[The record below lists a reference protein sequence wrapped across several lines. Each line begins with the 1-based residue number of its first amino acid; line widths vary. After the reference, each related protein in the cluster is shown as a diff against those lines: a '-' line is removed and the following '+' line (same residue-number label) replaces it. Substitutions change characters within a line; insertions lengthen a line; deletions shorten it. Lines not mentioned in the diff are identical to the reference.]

1 MAVTDFFV
9 GEIATELLRMVVQLS
24 TKSCLCKTT
33 AAQIANSIQQ
43 ILPIIEEIK
52 YSGVELPAHRQFQLD
67 RFSETLRRGIEI
79 SEKALQCGRLN
90 IYRNLR
96 LARKMEK
103 LEKDIC
109 RFISGTMQAHILADV
124 HHMRF
129 ETTER
134 FDRLEGVWLERR
146 LESMKIRADASG
158 EERWWVEEALKKA
171 EEEERY
177 ESNLVNIG
185 TGLRVGKRKL
195 KELMIGREDL
205 TAVGISGIGGS
216 GKTTLAREFCK
227 DPEVRIELSDPNCS
241 CMLIATFP
249 GHFKERIL
257 FLTVSQSPDVEQLR
271 RTIWGFVMGCD
282 NVNSN
287 DFILH
292 GRPSNSAL
300 LVLDDVWSISVLE
313 NLIPNVTGCKTLVV
327 SRFKFPEVLRETYE
341 VELLKESEAI
351 ALFCHSAFGQQSI
364 PLSAN
369 HNLVKQVVNECKC
382 LPLALKV
389 IGASLR
395 GQSEMFWNNAK
406 SRLSRGELICESHE
420 NKLLR
425 RMAISIERL
434 SSKVRECFLDLGCFA
449 EDKKI
454 PLDILINVWK
464 ELHDLDDEEALAVL
478 FELSQKNLLTL
489 VKDARGGDIYSSYYE
504 MYVTQHDVLRDLAL
518 HFSCQENVN
527 DRKRLLMPKSD
538 TELPKEWL
546 RKSAQPFNAQLVSIH
561 TGEMKEMDW
570 THMIFPEAK
579 VLILNFSSIGYFLP
593 SFLCNMPKLR
603 ALIVLNNNATHA
615 TLSNFSVF
623 SSLVNLRGIWL
634 EKISMTRLFDACTP
648 LKHLRKISL
657 VFCKINNSLDESAIH
672 QIFPFLFEL
681 KIDHCNDLFK
691 LPSSICEMQSLKCLS
706 VTNCHNLSQ
715 LSTNLWK
722 LKNLQILRL
731 FACPLLTSLP
741 PSICVLSCLKYID
754 ISQCVYL
761 TSLPEEF
768 GKLTNL
774 EKIDMRECSL
784 IRRLPRSVVS
794 LQSLCHV
801 ICEEDVSWL
810 WEDLKGHM
818 PNLYIQIAEKCFD
831 LDWLNE

>member
-9 GEIATELLRMVVQLS
+9 GEIATELLKMMVQIS

-146 LESMKIRADASG
+146 LESMKIRADGSREG
-158 EERWWVEEALKKA
+158 GWWVEEAFKRA
-171 EEEERY
+171 EEEEKY
-177 ESNLVNIG
+177 ETNLVNIG

-195 KELMIGREDL
+195 KELVIGRDDL
-205 TAVGISGIGGS
+205 RAVGISGIGGS

-227 DPEVRIELSDPNCS
+227 DPEVRR
-241 CMLIATFP
+241 
-249 GHFKERIL
+249 HFKEKIL

-271 RTIWGFVMGCD
+271 RTIWGYLTGSE

-287 DFILH
+287 DLILH
-292 GRPSNSAL
+292 GRAANSAL

-313 NLIPNVTGCKTLVV
+313 NLIPNIPGCKTLAV

-341 VELLKESEAI
+341 VELLRESEAI

-364 PLSAN
+364 PLAAN

-406 SRLSRGELICESHE
+406 TRLSRGELICESHE

-434 SSKVRECFLDLGCFA
+434 SSKVRECFLDLGCFP

-518 HFSCQENVN
+518 HFSSQEIVN
-527 DRKRLLMPKSD
+527 NRKRLLMPKSD

-546 RKSAQPFNAQLVSIH
+546 RKSDQPFNAQLVSIH

-570 THMIFPEAK
+570 TQMIFPEAE
-579 VLILNFSSIGYFLP
+579 VLILNFSSSGYFLP
-593 SFLCNMPKLR
+593 PFLCNMPKLR
-603 ALIVLNNNATHA
+603 ALVVLNNNATHA
-615 TLSNFSVF
+615 TLNNFSVF
-623 SSLVNLRGIWL
+623 FSLVNLRSIWL
-634 EKISMTRLFDACTP
+634 EKISMTQLFDACAP

-657 VFCKINNSLDESAIH
+657 VFCKINKSLNDSTVNVS
-672 QIFPFLFEL
+672 QIFPLLLEL
-681 KIDHCNDLFK
+681 KIDHCNDLVK

-706 VTNCHNLSQ
+706 VTNCHSLSQ
-715 LSTNLWK
+715 LPTNSWK
-722 LKNLQILRL
+722 MKNLQILRL
-731 FACPLLTSLP
+731 FACPLLTTLP
-741 PSICVLSCLKYID
+741 PSICELSCLKFID

-761 TSLPEEF
+761 TSLPEEI
-768 GKLTNL
+768 GKLANL

-784 IRRLPRSVVS
+784 IRRLPRSVVC
-794 LQSLCHV
+794 LQSLCHI

-810 WEDLKGHM
+810 WEDVKSHM
-818 PNLYIQIAEKCFD
+818 PNLYIQVAEKCFD
-831 LDWLNE
+831 LDWLDE